1 MASLTISQIQAIKE
15 HMTCDESVLTKK
27 FKAKKTPYFTLSIS
41 LNELDDYINEG
52 WEEVSRTK
60 YKAKI
65 QKLKPAG
72 VRFEDDIWC
81 MFYNLGFRHLN
92 YDEKLEIPW
101 GENPGDKHQLDVVAI
116 GEEAIFVVECKA
128 TENIK
133 PASFKKD
140 IDDMRLYRDGVMKA
154 LRQIYGEDK
163 KVKFIFATRNYT
175 FAEGCEDEK
184 RLAENKIFQFTDNT
198 YDYVNSLI
206 KAYKSTVI
214 YQFYGLMFRHERI
227 NNDKIRIPALKGTM
241 GGHTYYML
249 SIEPATLL
257 KIGFVLHRTR
267 VNTQITMPTYQRLL
281 VPSRLKG
288 IGEFIDKKNGY
299 FPNSVIIN
307 FDDSER
313 KNRIQ
318 FDLASGGSDDTRT
331 KLGYLTIPNAYCIAY
346 IIDGQHRVY
355 GYAGSKYKDT
365 NTIPVVAFDGLP
377 SDEQLR
383 IFMDINEHQ
392 KAVTP
397 SLRLDL
403 NEDLNWESPH
413 LDSRLKALRSSII
426 KQLGRDNSSVLA
438 RKIAIGEDTAKLQL
452 KPFDTALSKSSLLP
466 KATKKEYTDHTDVCL
481 YNTNCVEH
489 NKAMLDAQ
497 KRISN
502 LIKECYAY
510 VYYKMIEEHKEEY
523 ETFIECNRGTYAF
536 VSLIASLNES
546 LIRSE
551 KLSQKSST
559 KEQVDAMAPYFDVL
573 IHYLCNMPIDEQTQ
587 IRLIKGQGADTLWL
601 RMYQNAIHKQMP
613 EYNPEGLEAW
623 LETQDKDLQEEGK
636 EYGRQIEK
644 YIKETILRKLEE
656 LYGNIWESKVK
667 KIMGKCLQ
675 RMGDDE
681 DIDNQDWT
689 DLMTL
694 QDYKEIIESN
704 WSVKKEDD
712 ESFITFEDE
721 FAIKVSDSFRTKT
734 DKLKWINDL
743 IAFSK
748 AWTTTKG
755 RPLSQAEVNEMQSI
769 LQSLAPTEDF

>member
-1 MASLTISQIQAIKE
+1 
-15 HMTCDESVLTKK
+15 
-27 FKAKKTPYFTLSIS
+27 
-41 LNELDDYINEG
+41 
-52 WEEVSRTK
+52 
-60 YKAKI
+60 
-65 QKLKPAG
+65 
-72 VRFEDDIWC
+72 
-81 MFYNLGFRHLN
+81 
-92 YDEKLEIPW
+92 
-101 GENPGDKHQLDVVAI
+101 
-116 GEEAIFVVECKA
+116 
-128 TENIK
+128 
-133 PASFKKD
+133 
-140 IDDMRLYRDGVMKA
+140 
-154 LRQIYGEDK
+154 
-163 KVKFIFATRNYT
+163 
-175 FAEGCEDEK
+175 
-184 RLAENKIFQFTDNT
+184 
-198 YDYVNSLI
+198 
-206 KAYKSTVI
+206 
-214 YQFYGLMFRHERI
+214 
-227 NNDKIRIPALKGTM
+227 
-241 GGHTYYML
+241 
-249 SIEPATLL
+249 
-257 KIGFVLHRTR
+257 
-267 VNTQITMPTYQRLL
+267 
-281 VPSRLKG
+281 
-288 IGEFIDKKNGY
+288 
-299 FPNSVIIN
+299 
-307 FDDSER
+307 
-313 KNRIQ
+313 
-318 FDLASGGSDDTRT
+318 
-331 KLGYLTIPNAYCIAY
+331 
-346 IIDGQHRVY
+346 
-355 GYAGSKYKDT
+355 
-365 NTIPVVAFDGLP
+365 
-377 SDEQLR
+377 
-383 IFMDINEHQ
+383 
-392 KAVTP
+392 
-397 SLRLDL
+397 LDL

-466 KATKKEYTDHTDVCL
+466 KATKKEFTDHTDVCL

-502 LIKECYAY
+502 LIKDCYAY
-510 VYYKMIEEHKEEY
+510 VYYKMIDEHKEEY

-559 KEQVDAMAPYFDVL
+559 KEQVDAMVPYFDVL
-573 IHYLCNMPIDEQTQ
+573 INYLCNMPIDEQTQ

-613 EYNPEGLEAW
+613 EYAPEGLEAW

-644 YIKETILRKLEE
+644 HIKETILRKLEE
-656 LYGNIWESKVK
+656 LYGSIWESKVK

-681 DIDNQDWT
+681 DVDNQDWT

-712 ESFITFEDE
+712 ESFVTFEDE
-721 FAIKVSDSFRTKT
+721 FSIQVSDSFRTKT

-743 IAFSK
+743 ISFSK

-769 LQSLAPTEDF
+769 LQSLAPIEDF

>member
-1 MASLTISQIQAIKE
+1 MTSLTISQIQTIKE
-15 HMTCDESVLTKK
+15 HMTDDESILAKK
-27 FKAKKTPYFTLSIS
+27 FKAKKTPYDTQSIL
-41 LNELDDYINEG
+41 LNELEAYLSKG
-52 WEEVSRTK
+52 WEEVSRSK

-65 QKLKPAG
+65 QRLKPAG
-72 VRFEDDIWC
+72 RRFEDDIWC

-92 YDEKLEIPW
+92 YDEKLEVPW
-101 GENPGDKHQLDVVAI
+101 GDNPEDKHQLDVVAI
-116 GEEAIFVVECKA
+116 GDEAIFVVECKA
-128 TENIK
+128 TENIR

-140 IDDMRLYRDGVMKA
+140 IDDMRLYKDGVMKA
-154 LRQIYGEDK
+154 LRQIYGENK

-175 FAEGCEDEK
+175 FSEGCEDEK
-184 RLAENKIFQFTDNT
+184 RLAENRIFQFTDNT
-198 YDYVNSLI
+198 YDYINSLI
-206 KAYKSTVI
+206 KAYRTTVI

-227 NNDKIRIPALKGTM
+227 NNVKIRIPALKGTM

-249 SIEPATLL
+249 SMEPATLL

-267 VNTQITMPTYQRLL
+267 ANTQITMPTYQRLL

-288 IGEFIDKKNGY
+288 IGEFIDKKKGY

-307 FDDSER
+307 FDNSER

-392 KAVTP
+392 KAVSP

-403 NEDLNWESPH
+403 NEDLNWDSPY
-413 LDSRLKALRSSII
+413 LNSRLKALRSSII

-466 KATKKEYTDHTDVCL
+466 KATTKEFTEHTDVCL

-489 NKAMLDAQ
+489 NKAMLEAQ
-497 KRISN
+497 KRIAN

-510 VYYKMIEEHKEEY
+510 VYYKMIAEHKDEY

-536 VSLIASLNES
+536 VSLIASLNEH
-546 LIRSE
+546 LIHSGI
-551 KLSQKSST
+551 LSQKSST
-559 KEQVDAMAPYFDVL
+559 KEQVDSMEPYFNAL
-573 IHYLCNMPIDEQTQ
+573 INYLCNMPIDEQSQ
-587 IRLIKGQGADTLWL
+587 IRFIKGQGADTLWL

-613 EYNPEGLEAW
+613 EYNPCGLETW
-623 LETQDKDLQEEGK
+623 LETQDKDLQEAGK
-636 EYGRQIEK
+636 ECGRQIEK
-644 YIKETILRKLEE
+644 SIKDIILRKLNE
-656 LYGNIWESKVK
+656 LYGDMWESKVK

-675 RMGDDE
+675 RMDDND

-694 QDYKEIIESN
+694 QDYKEIIENN
-704 WSVKKEDD
+704 WSIQKDGD
-712 ESFITFEDE
+712 ESFVTFEAE
-721 FAIKVSDSFRTKT
+721 FSIQVSDSFRTKT

-743 IAFSK
+743 ISFSK

-755 RPLSQAEVNEMQSI
+755 RSLSLAEVNEMRSI
-769 LQSLAPTEDF
+769 LQSLVPTEDL